1 MAVTVKPLS
10 VTECNNAKPK
20 EKEYSLS
27 DGLGLFLLVRA
38 TGAKI
43 WRFQY
48 YKPFTKKRTL
58 ISLGAFPSV
67 SLKEAREIRDLYRS
81 LLAKNVDPLDYRLQQ
96 EKAALESQVLTLSS
110 MATEW
115 LVLKKMR

>member
-1 MAVTVKPLS
+1 MILVIPNEIYMAVTVKPLS

-58 ISLGAFPSV
+58 ISLGAFRQFHSKKLV
-67 SLKEAREIRDLYRS
+67 KFVIFIALYWQKMSIR
-81 LLAKNVDPLDYRLQQ
+81 
-96 EKAALESQVLTLSS
+96 
-110 MATEW
+110 
-115 LVLKKMR
+115 

>member
-81 LLAKNVDPLDYRLQQ
+81 LLAKNVDPLDYRL
-96 EKAALESQVLTLSS
+96 
-110 MATEW
+110 
-115 LVLKKMR
+115 